1 MVIFIVPYLTD
12 KGARRGGGVK
22 KTEFEIT
29 SGICVGKF
37 FNSLKT
43 WEDCI

>member
-12 KGARRGGGVK
+12 KGAQRGGVK

-29 SGICVGKF
+29 SGICVGKC